1 MVIQR
6 LCLFLIFAWLSA
18 MPAHAQS
25 NPDVDAAA
33 RSVVRVVVVAA
44 DDTGEQNLGMGSGV
58 AITPTRIVTN
68 AHVVEAAVQNGGFVG
83 VVPSEG
89 RKRYEG
95 KVVAYAPEI
104 DLAIIALTSG
114 SITPA
119 ALYGGTLPDGA
130 SVVALGYP
138 YGVDR
143 AMASGVD
150 QVIRPQSPVKSLGN
164 VSGRRSNDRFD
175 TVLHTAAIGRGN
187 SGGPLVDA
195 CGRIVGINSFLS
207 ISEGIDST
215 FAFALSVKEVQAFLT
230 KAKVAPTVTTAPCL
244 TADQAADRD
253 AALTRA
259 DEAAAALEARK
270 VEGEAARAATE
281 KAKIRDDIAG
291 ERENRLA
298 GAAVLFGLG
307 IVGAV
312 AGISLLGRRSVS
324 QKRFGW
330 PIIGL
335 GLLLALGSAIVFLT
349 RPKFSDVED
358 RYAAAHPPKPVAPAF
373 AANSDGPKRCVFNP
387 DRSRVT
393 VSKTD
398 DVPVDWRE
406 DGCVNGKTQY
416 GSNAGLWSRTFV
428 PNTEA
433 TVTIQSFDPTKS
445 RYAVERFLLPADV
458 MEQARAIRARYKNE
472 ACTTDPAQRQS
483 VADMESAIRAV
494 LPQSPNERLV
504 FDCQA
509 APGTAK

>member
-1 MVIQR
+1 MIRR
-6 LCLFLIFAWLSA
+6 LLLTLLLFAA
-18 MPAHAQS
+18 PAHAQS
-25 NPDVDAAA
+25 NPDVDATA

-58 AITPTRIVTN
+58 AVTPTRIVTN

-83 VVPSEG
+83 IVPSEG

-95 KVVAYAPEI
+95 RVVAYAPQL

-119 ALYGGTLPDGA
+119 ALYGGPLPDGA

-164 VSGRRSNDRFD
+164 VSGRRSNERFD

-195 CGRIVGINSFLS
+195 CGRVVGINSFLS

-215 FAFALSVKEVQAFLT
+215 FAFALSVKELQAFLA
-230 KAKVAPTVTTAPCL
+230 KAKVAATITTAPCL

-270 VEGEAARAATE
+270 AEGETARASAE

-312 AGISLLGRRSVS
+312 IGVSLLGRRKIS
-324 QKRFGW
+324 QNRFGW
-330 PIIGL
+330 PVIAL
-335 GLLLALGSAIVFLT
+335 GMALALGSAFVFLT

-358 RYAAAHPPKPVAPAF
+358 RYADAHPPKVAAPAF
-373 AANSDGPKRCVFNP
+373 AANADGPKLCVFNP

-398 DVPVDWRE
+398 DVPVDWRD

-416 GSNAGLWSRTFV
+416 GSNAGSWSRTFV

-433 TVTIQSFDPTKS
+433 TVTIQSFDPAKS
-445 RYAVERFLLPADV
+445 RYTVERFLLAADV
-458 MEQARAIRARYKNE
+458 MEQARTIRARYKNE
-472 ACTTDPAQRQS
+472 ACTTYPAQRQS
-483 VADMESAIRAV
+483 VADMETAIRAV
-494 LPQSPNERLV
+494 LPQAPNERLV
-504 FDCQA
+504 FDCHASSDA
-509 APGTAK
+509 AK

>member
-1 MVIQR
+1 MIRR
-6 LCLFLIFAWLSA
+6 LLFALLVFPT
-18 MPAHAQS
+18 PAHAQS

-44 DDTGEQNLGMGSGV
+44 DETGEQNLGMGSGV

-83 VVPSEG
+83 IVPSEG

-95 KVVAYAPEI
+95 KVVAYAPEL
-104 DLAIIALTSG
+104 DLAVIALTTG
-114 SITPA
+114 SITPT
-119 ALYGGTLPDGA
+119 ALYSGPLPDGA

-143 AMASGVD
+143 ATASGVD

-195 CGRIVGINSFLS
+195 CGRVVGINSFLS

-215 FAFALSVKEVQAFLT
+215 FAFALSVKELQAFLVKSRVT
-230 KAKVAPTVTTAPCL
+230 ATVTTTPCL
-244 TADQAADRD
+244 TADQTADRD

-259 DEAAAALEARK
+259 DDAAAALQARK
-270 VEGEAARAATE
+270 AEGEVARASAE

-291 ERENRLA
+291 ERENGLA
-298 GAAVLFGLG
+298 AAAGLFGLG

-312 AGISLLGRRSVS
+312 IGISLLGRRKIA
-324 QKRFGW
+324 QQRLGW
-330 PIIGL
+330 PVVLIGV
-335 GLLLALGSAIVFLT
+335 LLAVGSAVVFLT

-358 RYAAAHPPKPVAPAF
+358 RYAAAHPPKDAAPAF
-373 AANSDGPKRCVFNP
+373 SAIHEGPKLCVFNA

-393 VSKTD
+393 VSKTEN
-398 DVPVDWRE
+398 VAMDWRG

-416 GSNAGLWSRTFV
+416 GSNAGIWSRTFA

-433 TVTIQSFDPTKS
+433 TVTIQSFDPAKS
-445 RYAVERFLLPADV
+445 RYSVERFLLPADA
-458 MEQARAIRARYKNE
+458 MEQARIIRARYKNE
-472 ACTTDPAQRQS
+472 ACTTDVAQRQS

-494 LPQSPNERLV
+494 LPQAPNERLV

-509 APGTAK
+509 TNGAK